1 MKTAKAEGGKPV
13 SVRLDAASLARL
25 QYLEAFYRMQ
35 GVQASN
41 SAIVRRA
48 LSALVEEA
56 SNAVLRHRE
65 DAQDGRVVLAAKR
78 LVWDAENNGP
88 PCPWRDGLPALDD
101 AKQFPT
107 WKELQAPSKAKAAAL
122 VPLPTIDESITDE

>member
-25 QYLEAFYRMQ
+25 QYLEAFYRKQ

-56 SNAVLRHRE
+56 SNAVLRHRK

-88 PCPWRDGLPALDD
+88 PCPWRDGLHALDD
-101 AKQFPT
+101 AEQFPT
-107 WKELQAPSKAKAAAL
+107 WKELQAPSKATTTPIQL
-122 VPLPTIDESITDE
+122 TPLTDDDE